1 VTQSTEPPRV
11 RPAPSWVAPL
21 FALLGAATV
30 PWTVYLGA
38 TLPDHARTH
47 NYRAAWVGFDIM
59 LVLALLLTAF
69 LAWRGRRSVA
79 LVAASTA
86 TMLLLDAWFDVL
98 TSDRTDMASAVV
110 SALLAE
116 IPLSILCGWIAL
128 HADRIAERRL
138 HQLTR
143 RVVRLQNGDLGTAG
157 RSAVKAAASA
167 VKAAQAGIA
176 IADVGGQTADAATR
190 AAEARLRE

>member
-1 VTQSTEPPRV
+1 M
-11 RPAPSWVAPL
+11 WVAPL
-21 FALLGAATV
+21 FAVLGAATI
-30 PWTVYLGA
+30 PWTVYLGVS
-38 TLPDHARTH
+38 LPDHSRTH

-98 TSDRTDMASAVV
+98 TSDRGDMASAVV

-128 HADRIAERRL
+128 HADRVAERRP
-138 HQLTR
+138 HQSTR
-143 RVVRLQNGDLGTAG
+143 RVARLQNVDPAG
-157 RSAVKAAASA
+157 HSAFKVAATA

-176 IADVGGQTADAATR
+176 IADVGGQTADATTR
-190 AAEARLRE
+190 AAEARLQE